1 MMRNLMLAAAMTAGF
16 AAMPAAQAQDAPASE
31 AQPPCTKDLV
41 CANAP
46 QTVFAAM
53 EKAGFKPKMTTDGQG
68 DPMIE
73 SDESAYHF
81 DVYFY
86 GCDKQHANCDS
97 LRFEVLFEKAPEN
110 TFALANKWN
119 AEKRFLQAYIRD
131 DQQMALAYDLA
142 MIGGLSQRNFAD
154 VLDWWD
160 SQLGELGKFFKKE
173 LNLPDTP
180 AEKK

>member
-1 MMRNLMLAAAMTAGF
+1 MRTFLMVAGLVVS
-16 AAMPAAQAQDAPASE
+16 AWAMPAAAQNQVQA
-31 AQPPCTKDLV
+31 PCAKDQV

-46 QTVFAAM
+46 QTVLAAM
-53 EKAGFKPKMTTDGQG
+53 EKAGLKPKMTTDGQG

-73 SDESAYHF
+73 SDEAVYHF

-86 GCDKQHANCDS
+86 GCDDSHKNCDS

-110 TFALANKWN
+110 TPEFANKWN
-119 AEKRFLQAYIRD
+119 KGKRFLQAFIRD
-131 DQQMALAYDLA
+131 DGQMGLAYDLA
-142 MIGGLSQRNFAD
+142 MIGGLNQRNFAD

-160 SQLGELGKFFKKE
+160 SQLGELGKFFKAE
-173 LNLPDTP
+173 LNLPDKP

>member
-1 MMRNLMLAAAMTAGF
+1 MQKFVMAAMAAAGLWAL
-16 AAMPAAQAQDAPASE
+16 PSAQAQDA
-31 AQPPCTKDLV
+31 AQTVQAPCGKDQV

-46 QTVFAAM
+46 QSVFAAM
-53 EKAGFKPKMTTDGQG
+53 EKAGYKPKLTTDGQG

-73 SDESAYHF
+73 SDESVYHF

-86 GCDKQHANCDS
+86 GCNDKHTNCDS

-110 TFALANKWN
+110 TPELANKWN
-119 AEKRFLQAYIRD
+119 ATKRFLQAYVRD
-131 DQQMALAYDLA
+131 DGQMALAYDLA
-142 MIGGLSQRNFAD
+142 MIGGLNQRNFGD

-160 SQLGELGKFFKKE
+160 SQLGELSKFFKKE